1 MLTRRTP
8 LRPKGKYKSAALER
22 HHDRVAQQG
31 CCVCGRE
38 ATVHHVTGYA
48 DRMGRFSRDHWL
60 VAPLCPQ
67 HHQAVYDDASMPVSV
82 ERLGHRG
89 FFREHGIDLLALAE
103 RLREESLREESR
115 RAA

>member
-8 LRPKGKYKSAALER
+8 LRPKAKRKSAALER

-31 CCVCGRE
+31 CCVCGGE

-48 DRMGRFSRDHWL
+48 DRMGRFSRDDWL
-60 VAPLCPQ
+60 VAPLCPI
-67 HHQAVYDDASMPVSV
+67 HHQAVFDDASMPVSV

-89 FFREHGIDLLALAE
+89 FCQEHGIDLLALAE
-103 RLREESLREESR
+103 QLREESLIEESR